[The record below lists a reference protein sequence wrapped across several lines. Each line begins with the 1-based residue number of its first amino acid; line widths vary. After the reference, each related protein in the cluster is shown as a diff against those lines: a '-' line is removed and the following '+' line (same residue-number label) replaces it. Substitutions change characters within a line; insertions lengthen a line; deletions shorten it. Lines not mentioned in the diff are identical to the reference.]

1 LIRLIVA
8 GSREGFTYEEIAREL
23 DAWIAEHGRPDEI
36 IHGAARGVDSF
47 ASVYATR
54 HRIPQRA
61 FGVTRADWKLYGKA
75 AGMLRNERMAK
86 EGTHALV
93 IHLETP
99 GSLDMLAQARARG
112 LHVTEVE
119 GIPF

>member
-1 LIRLIVA
+1 MIRLIVA
-8 GSREGFTYEEIAREL
+8 GSRDGFTYEEVKREL
-23 DAWIAEHGRPDEI
+23 DAWIAQHGRPDEI
-36 IHGAARGVDSF
+36 LHGGARGVDTF
-47 ASVYATR
+47 ASVYATV

-61 FGVTRADWKLYGKA
+61 FEISRADWKLYGTA
-75 AGMLRNERMAK
+75 AGPIRNERMA
-86 EGTHALV
+86 EEATHALV

-99 GSLDMLAQARARG
+99 GSLDMLAQARKRG